1 MKTEKTIA
9 KKIKKDTIN
18 FYGVKANNL
27 KNINIKIPKNKLV
40 VFCGVSGSGK
50 TSLAFDTIYAE
61 AERRYVES
69 LSSYA
74 RQFLGVKDK
83 PNIDKAENLSPAIS
97 IDQRSLMRNPRSTVG
112 TITEIYDY
120 LRILYS
126 NIGEPICPN
135 CHKKIQ
141 SQTNAQIVNHILELP
156 SKTEFLI
163 LAPIFQDKKGEHKSM
178 IEEIYKLGFPRGRFD
193 NQIWKL
199 DELLLKDIDKNKKHT
214 LEIVIDNLSIT
225 KDIEKNRVSSS
236 CELALKMGKGIMIV
250 SIQKGDL
257 KSLKADLKYTFSNQ
271 SEADIVF
278 SEHFACNTCGFN
290 MPKIEP
296 RLFSFN
302 NPIGAC
308 KKCTGIGNLISV
320 DPELIIPNTDLTL
333 NEGAIHAWAT
343 ASHRVGRQGYYWWL
357 LAGLA
362 EKYNFSLDTKVK
374 DLPVD
379 IMNII
384 FYGDKDNGGEFE
396 GVVNNLERR
405 WKETDSDW
413 TKKEIEK
420 YMHNIVCPDCNG
432 LRLSKQALSVLI
444 HSKNIAE
451 INSMTI
457 DNSIKFFDDLKANL
471 TGNKREIANPLI
483 KEILLRLNF
492 LKDVSLNYLTL
503 ARESTTLSGGEA
515 QRIRLATQISSGLS
529 NIIYVLDEPSIGLH
543 PRDQER
549 LISNLKKLRDLDNT
563 VIVVE
568 HDEQTIMAAD
578 WVVEIGPKAGKFGG
592 EIVFEGTPKELLKSK
607 SLTGQYLSQKLKVEL
622 SKDKKRLDT
631 KASIVLEGC
640 QKHNLKNID
649 VSFPLG
655 KLIGITGVS
664 GSGKSTL
671 IMDVL
676 YPAIIKY
683 FKIHSDNDSS
693 YSKIK
698 GVQYI
703 DRCILVDQEPI
714 GRTPRSNP
722 VTYIG
727 VFNYIRDLFSKTE
740 LSKMRGY
747 DAGRFSFN
755 VKGGRCEACQGDGYK
770 KIEMY
775 FLPDVYTVCDE
786 CNGTRFNDET
796 LEATF
801 KDKNIA
807 DVLEMSVEEALKFF
821 KDIPIIK
828 NKLQLLSDVGLS
840 YMKLG
845 QSSTTLS
852 GGEAQRVKLAEE
864 LSKRDTGKTL
874 YILDEPTT
882 GLHFDD
888 IKKLLNILNLLVEK
902 GNTVIVIEHELDVIK
917 NCDYLIDL
925 GPEGGDKG
933 GEVLASG
940 TVKDI
945 KNSKKSYTGKF
956 LK

>member
-1 MKTEKTIA
+1 MGDKKTSKLN
-9 KKIKKDTIN
+9 KNDTIN
-18 FYGVKANNL
+18 FYGVKSNNL
-27 KNINIKIPKNKLV
+27 KNIDIKIPKNKFV
-40 VFCGVSGSGK
+40 VICGVSGSGK

-135 CHKKIQ
+135 CHKTIQ
-141 SQTNAQIVNHILELP
+141 SQTVTQIVNHILKLP
-156 SKTEFLI
+156 TKTEFLI
-163 LAPIFQDKKGEHKSM
+163 LSPIFQDKKGENKNV
-178 IEEIYKLGFPRGRFD
+178 IDEIYKLGFPRGRFD
-193 NQIWKL
+193 GHIWKL
-199 DELLLKDIDKNKKHT
+199 EELLEKDIDKNKKHT
-214 LEIVIDNLSIT
+214 LEIVIDNLSIV
-225 KDIEKNRVSSS
+225 KDIERNRVSSS
-236 CELALKMGKGIMIV
+236 VELALKMGKGLMLL

-257 KSLKADLKYTFSNQ
+257 KIIKNDPQYNFSTQND
-271 SEADIVF
+271 SDIIF

-290 MPKIEP
+290 MPKVEP

-308 KKCTGIGNLISV
+308 KRCTGIGHLISV
-320 DPELIIPNTDLTL
+320 DPDLVIPNKDLTL
-333 NEGAIHAWAT
+333 NEGAIHAWAG
-343 ASHRVGRQGYYWWL
+343 ASHRIGRQGYFWWL

-362 EKYNFSLDTKVK
+362 EKYNFSLDVPVK
-374 DLPVD
+374 DLPTDVLD
-379 IMNII
+379 LI
-384 FYGDKDNGGEFE
+384 FYGDKDKAGEFE

-405 WKETDSDW
+405 WKESGSEW

-420 YMHNIVCPDCNG
+420 YMHNTICPECNG
-432 LRLSKQALSVLI
+432 VRLNKYALSVLI
-444 HSKNIAE
+444 NHKNIAD
-451 INSMTI
+451 INQMTI
-457 DNSIKFFDDLKANL
+457 ENAIKFFDNLKSNL
-471 TGNKREIANPLI
+471 TGNKKEIATPLV
-483 KEILLRLNF
+483 KEILSRLNF
-492 LKDVSLNYLTL
+492 LKDVSLDYLTIS
-503 ARESTTLSGGEA
+503 RESTTLSGGEA

-543 PRDQER
+543 PRDQQR
-549 LISNLKKLRDLDNT
+549 LIDNLKKLRDLDNT

-568 HDEQTIMAAD
+568 HDEQTIMSAD
-578 WVVEIGPKAGKFGG
+578 WVIEIGPKAGKFGG
-592 EIVFEGTPKELLKSK
+592 EVVFQGTPKELLKSK
-607 SLTGQYLSQKLKVEL
+607 SLTGQYLSEKLKVDL
-622 SKDKKRLDT
+622 GQTQNRNKNS
-631 KASIVLEGC
+631 ASISLIGC
-640 QKHNLKNID
+640 NKHNLKNIN
-649 VSFPLG
+649 VEFPLG

-671 IMDVL
+671 VMDVL
-676 YPAIIKY
+676 YPAIIKSL
-683 FKIHSDNDSS
+683 KMHSDSDIS
-693 YSKIK
+693 YKSIK
-698 GVQYI
+698 GVGNI
-703 DRCILVDQEPI
+703 DRCILINQEPI

-755 VKGGRCEACQGDGYK
+755 VKGGRCESCLGDGYK
-770 KIEMY
+770 TIEMY

-786 CNGTRFNDET
+786 CHGTRFNDET
-796 LEATF
+796 LEVTF
-801 KDKNIA
+801 KGKNIS

-828 NKLQLLSDVGLS
+828 NKLQLLNDVGLS

-852 GGEAQRVKLAEE
+852 GGEAQRIKLAEE
-864 LSKRDTGKTL
+864 LSKRDTGRTL

-917 NCDYLIDL
+917 NCDHIIDL

-933 GEVLASG
+933 GEVIVVG
-940 TVKDI
+940 NIKDI
-945 KNSKKSYTGKF
+945 KKNKKSYTAKF

>member
-1 MKTEKTIA
+1 MTSQNS
-9 KKIKKDTIN
+9 KKSIVQDTIN

-27 KNINIKIPKNKLV
+27 KNIDVKIPKNKLV

-126 NIGEPICPN
+126 NIGEPLCPN
-135 CHKKIQ
+135 CHQPIQ
-141 SQTNAQIVNHILELP
+141 SQTVSQIVNHILKLP
-156 SKTEFLI
+156 AKTEFLI
-163 LAPIFQDKKGEHKSM
+163 LSPIFQDKKGENKNV
-178 IEEIYKLGFPRGRFD
+178 IDEIYKLGFPRGRFD
-193 NQIWKL
+193 GQIWKL
-199 DELLLKDIDKNKKHT
+199 EELLEKDIDKNKKHT
-214 LEIVIDNLSIT
+214 LEIVIDNLSIV
-225 KDIEKNRVSSS
+225 KDIERNRISSS
-236 CELALKMGKGIMIV
+236 VELALKMGKGIIYV

-257 KSLKADLKYTFSNQ
+257 NVIKNDPQYNFSNQ
-271 SEADIVF
+271 NDSDIIF

-308 KKCTGIGNLISV
+308 KRCTGIGNLISV
-320 DPELIIPNTDLTL
+320 DPDLIIPNKDLTL
-333 NEGAIHAWAT
+333 DEGAIHAWAG
-343 ASHRVGRQGYYWWL
+343 ASHRIGRQGYFWWL

-362 EKYNFSLDTKVK
+362 EKYKFSLNVPVK
-374 DLPVD
+374 NLPE
-379 IMNII
+379 NILHLI
-384 FYGDKDNGGEFE
+384 YYGDKDQGGDFE
-396 GVVNNLERR
+396 GVINNLERR
-405 WKETDSDW
+405 WKESDSEW

-420 YMHNIVCPDCNG
+420 YMHNTICPECNG
-432 LRLSKQALSVLI
+432 LRLNKYALSVFINHKHIADINQMTVDESIEFFNNLKNHI
-444 HSKNIAE
+444 TGSK
-451 INSMTI
+451 
-457 DNSIKFFDDLKANL
+457 K
-471 TGNKREIANPLI
+471 EIATPLI
-483 KEILLRLNF
+483 KEILARLNF
-492 LKDVSLNYLTL
+492 LKDVSLNYLTIS
-503 ARESTTLSGGEA
+503 RESTTLSGGEA

-543 PRDQER
+543 PRDQKR
-549 LISNLKKLRDLDNT
+549 LIDNLKKLRDLNNT

-568 HDEQTIMAAD
+568 HDEQTIMSAD
-578 WVVEIGPKAGKFGG
+578 WVIEIGPKAGKFGG
-592 EIVFEGTPKELLKSK
+592 EIVFQGTPKELLKSK
-607 SLTGQYLSQKLKVEL
+607 TLTGQYLSQKLKVDL
-622 SKDKKRLDT
+622 NKDKKRNQNS
-631 KASIVLEGC
+631 ASISLVGC
-640 QKHNLKNID
+640 NKHNLKNIN
-649 VSFPLG
+649 VEFPLG
-655 KLIGITGVS
+655 KLIGVTGVS

-671 IMDVL
+671 VMDVL

-683 FKIHSDNDSS
+683 LKMNSDNDVA
-693 YSKIK
+693 YQAIK
-698 GVQYI
+698 GVGNI

-727 VFNYIRDLFSKTE
+727 IFNYIRDLFSKTE

-755 VKGGRCEACQGDGYK
+755 VKGGRCESCQGDGYK
-770 KIEMY
+770 TIEMY

-786 CNGTRFNDET
+786 CHGTRFNDET
-796 LEATF
+796 LEVTF
-801 KDKNIA
+801 KDKNIS
-807 DVLEMSVEEALKFF
+807 DVLEMSVDEALKFF

-917 NCDYLIDL
+917 NCDYIIDL
-925 GPEGGDKG
+925 GPEGGNQG
-933 GEVLASG
+933 GEVIATGS
-940 TVKDI
+940 VKDI
-945 KNSKKSYTGKF
+945 KNNKKSYTAKF